1 MDVMEQG
8 KVLAETES
16 LHGVNHRPA
25 AQIRFAVYDV
35 QNGGTGKGDFQIRV
49 RVVYLFQFARPVLVF
64 MHLVYIQMFSS
75 VLDKTVRQIYQRVR
89 SQIQRVSRDIQTL
102 LPVTALCHVLQ

>member
-1 MDVMEQG
+1 MDVMEQC
-8 KVLAETES
+8 KVLAETQS
-16 LHGVNHRPA
+16 LYGVYHRPT

-35 QNGGTGKGDFQIRV
+35 QNGGTGKGDFQIGV

-75 VLDKTVRQIYQRVR
+75 VLDKTVRQIYERVG
-89 SQIQRVSRDIQTL
+89 SQIQRVRRDIHTL
-102 LPVTALCHVLQ
+102 LPVVTLCHVLQ